1 MSLDPVYFYRTPL
14 FGSCGWQLECV
25 EEREASTQ
33 RAADGKKGGS
43 ENAEDGLDLNYG
55 YKITMD

>member
-1 MSLDPVYFYRTPL
+1 MYFYRTSL
-14 FGSCGWQLECV
+14 LSSCRWQRECV
-25 EEREASTQ
+25 EERETSTQ
-33 RAADGKKGGS
+33 RAADGKKDGS

>member
-1 MSLDPVYFYRTPL
+1 MYFYRTSL
-14 FGSCGWQLECV
+14 LSSCGWQRECV

-33 RAADGKKGGS
+33 RAADGKKDGS

-55 YKITMD
+55 YKLTMD